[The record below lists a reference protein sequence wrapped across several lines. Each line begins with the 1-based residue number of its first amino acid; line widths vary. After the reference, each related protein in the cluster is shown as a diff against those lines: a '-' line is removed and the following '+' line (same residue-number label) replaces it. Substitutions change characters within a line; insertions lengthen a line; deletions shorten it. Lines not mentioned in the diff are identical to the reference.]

1 VAALVARRQLSCPVL
16 IYWRLLE
23 RGQTSSPSPPGLGDR
38 GQTSS
43 LSPLASW
50 EQEFPHLS
58 PIKRRGNRRYYQRAD
73 VITIRQIRS
82 LLYDQGYTIGGA
94 KQQLSNAS
102 QESLL
107 ASWFEFVIG
116 NRTVTDS
123 GLKDEP
129 VWRRQGIGYASSL

>member
-1 VAALVARRQLSCPVL
+1 MTTAAKGRDDAWTGTRSCCVLGSHLGRQRRLRHQ
-16 IYWRLLE
+16 Y

-58 PIKRRGNRRYYQRAD
+58 PVKRRGNRRYYKRAD

-94 KQQLSNAS
+94 KQQLSGVEAKDDIS
-102 QESLL
+102 QHKQLIRQMIRELEEVL
-107 ASWFEFVIG
+107 AVM
-116 NRTVTDS
+116 
-123 GLKDEP
+123 
-129 VWRRQGIGYASSL
+129 

>member
-1 VAALVARRQLSCPVL
+1 MAGSVNCG
-16 IYWRLLE
+16 INIGDRLQVRPRLE
-23 RGQTSSPSPPGLGDR
+23 LGDRGRLQVRPRLELGDR

-58 PIKRRGNRRYYQRAD
+58 PVNRRYYQRAD

-94 KQQLSNAS
+94 KQQLSSVEAKDDIS
-102 QESLL
+102 QYKQLIRQMIRELEEVL
-107 ASWFEFVIG
+107 AVM
-116 NRTVTDS
+116 
-123 GLKDEP
+123 
-129 VWRRQGIGYASSL
+129 

>member
-1 VAALVARRQLSCPVL
+1 LPPSNKQMGTD
-16 IYWRLLE
+16 
-23 RGQTSSPSPPGLGDR
+23 RGQASSPSPPGLGAR

-58 PIKRRGNRRYYQRAD
+58 PVKRRGNHRYYQRAD

-94 KQQLSNAS
+94 KQQLSSVEAKDGIS
-102 QESLL
+102 RYKQLIRQMIRELEEVL
-107 ASWFEFVIG
+107 AV
-116 NRTVTDS
+116 
-123 GLKDEP
+123 L
-129 VWRRQGIGYASSL
+129 